1 MMPLNMELQ
10 PLIIFL
16 MFFPAYI
23 SSQITL
29 TPSGGGVKRP
39 GDTLQLTCAVSGFS
53 VTSYGVHWIR
63 QPLGKGLEW
72 AGVIWSG
79 GSTNYNSG
87 LQNRIT
93 ISRDTSKNQ
102 VFLQLNGL
110 KPEDSAMYYCSRDTV
125 SKTFSEA
132 VQKLCFLKARYHSV

>member
-1 MMPLNMELQ
+1 MPLIMELQ
-10 PLIIFL
+10 PLMIFL

-29 TPSGGGVKRP
+29 IESGGGVKRP
-39 GDTLQLTCAVSGFS
+39 GDTLRLTCTVSGFS
-53 VTSYGVHWIR
+53 LTSYGVHWIR

-72 AGVIWSG
+72 AGRIGSG
-79 GSTNYNSG
+79 GSTYYSSA

-102 VFLQLNGL
+102 VFLQLTSL
-110 KPEDSAMYYCSRDTV
+110 KPEDTAMYYCSRHTV
-125 SKTFSEA
+125 SKAFTEA
-132 VQKLCFLKARYHSV
+132 VQKLCFLKAR